1 MKQPHFKSTV
11 KFAILFVNAKC
22 GSATA
27 VFYEI
32 GRKHVLFQPIASPN
46 HQLLYPTMYTGLKK
60 FTASLLTIAVFLIL
74 SGCVT
79 QKKKE
84 DVGPIGKGYHNMT
97 ARYNGYYNATVLLE
111 ESKLALEQQH
121 QDDYSKI
128 LPIHKYM
135 AADNPKA
142 EAEKLDKAIE
152 KVSLVVNLHR
162 VSRWTDDCYLL
173 FGQAQFM
180 KQDFEAAEEAFE
192 FLTGE
197 YDPVVVAERE
207 AKMKKGKN
215 RKKAIRQGKTVDED
229 GNKIKMTKKQREKL
243 AKQKRKEKEKERKA
257 KNKAAKKAKKD
268 KAKGKKPST
277 KDKKSD
283 KKNETEK
290 ITEKEETPEE
300 EAVDPNAPPAPGSI
314 TLGNLETKVTESDP
328 EKFFLKHR
336 PAYQEGVLWLAKTY
350 IERENY
356 PNAERLLDQLES
368 SPSTYND
375 VRREAAL
382 AKARFYLKQK
392 KYDQAVQPL
401 ERAIALNKDRKMD
414 ARLNYILGQL
424 QQQAK
429 HGPEAY
435 AAFEEVLKK
444 QPPFDME
451 FNAKLNL
458 ALAGVNSAE
467 SSEKELRRM
476 LKEEKNKEYLDQIY
490 FALAELSM
498 QKNDRKGAVENLEL
512 SLEKSGKNRSQ
523 KAESAIMLADLYFE
537 DGNFVKAKEY
547 FDMALSSMEK
557 EDERYNRVSLLAAN
571 LQDIAKNIQI
581 VALQDSLLRISRMT
595 NEERRELAFKIKQE
609 QDAKRLEEIR
619 KNAGPAPGGQAPS
632 VPGGVKAPPGSIA
645 GAGQSK
651 FWAYDDREVKKNI
664 REFQR
669 EWGSRALADNW
680 RRASQESIE
689 EGEEAVT
696 IEAKSKD
703 NLTEDD
709 IDNILKGVPESP
721 DEVAASNRQ
730 VEAALFALGTLYRDR
745 LDNNEKAVESLQE
758 LLQRYPETQYELDAY
773 YYLYLAY
780 KDLGDLANA
789 QVYYDKIVNGF
800 PNTNYAR
807 MLSDPDYMQ
816 KMAAQENK
824 LTTYY
829 NETYAVFENRQYQTA
844 YERISRVG
852 DMFGGGNALQARFA
866 LLNAMCIGNL
876 QGKDEYINALKELIA
891 KFPEEP
897 EAARAR
903 EILRLLGEKM
913 NSGPG
918 QERDLP
924 AEAGQVGNYK
934 VADDQ
939 LHYVIIVFK
948 NDISLNDAKVGVSD
962 YNNKF
967 HSLQKLRMNNIYL
980 GTDENKMPL
989 IAIRRYKDKAEAMDY
1004 YNGIL
1009 KNKKDFLDETKFQ
1022 YEVFAIGQDNYRE
1035 LLKAK
1040 NVEEYRTFF
1049 EGNYLK

>member
-1 MKQPHFKSTV
+1 
-11 KFAILFVNAKC
+11 
-22 GSATA
+22 
-27 VFYEI
+27 
-32 GRKHVLFQPIASPN
+32 
-46 HQLLYPTMYTGLKK
+46 
-60 FTASLLTIAVFLIL
+60 
-74 SGCVT
+74 
-79 QKKKE
+79 
-84 DVGPIGKGYHNMT
+84 
-97 ARYNGYYNATVLLE
+97 
-111 ESKLALEQQH
+111 
-121 QDDYSKI
+121 
-128 LPIHKYM
+128 
-135 AADNPKA
+135 
-142 EAEKLDKAIE
+142 
-152 KVSLVVNLHR
+152 
-162 VSRWTDDCYLL
+162 
-173 FGQAQFM
+173 
-180 KQDFEAAEEAFE
+180 
-192 FLTGE
+192 
-197 YDPVVVAERE
+197 
-207 AKMKKGKN
+207 
-215 RKKAIRQGKTVDED
+215 
-229 GNKIKMTKKQREKL
+229 
-243 AKQKRKEKEKERKA
+243 
-257 KNKAAKKAKKD
+257 
-268 KAKGKKPST
+268 
-277 KDKKSD
+277 
-283 KKNETEK
+283 
-290 ITEKEETPEE
+290 
-300 EAVDPNAPPAPGSI
+300 
-314 TLGNLETKVTESDP
+314 
-328 EKFFLKHR
+328 
-336 PAYQEGVLWLAKTY
+336 VLWLAKTY

-356 PNAERLLDQLES
+356 PNAERLLDQLEN
-368 SPSTYND
+368 SPTTYND

-392 KYDQAVQPL
+392 KYEQAVPPL
-401 ERAIALNKDRKMD
+401 QRAIALNKDRLMD
-414 ARLNYILGQL
+414 ARLNYILGQIH
-424 QQQAK
+424 QQSK
-429 HGPEAY
+429 RGPESY

-444 QPPFDME
+444 QPPFEME

-490 FALAELSM
+490 FALAELSI
-498 QKNDRKGAVENLEL
+498 QKGDRKAAMENLVL
-512 SLEKSGKNRSQ
+512 SLDNSGKNKSQ
-523 KAESAIMLADLYFE
+523 KAASAIMLADLHFD

-547 FDMALSSMEK
+547 YDAALSALDK
-557 EDERYNRVSLLAAN
+557 EDERYNRVSLLASN

-632 VPGGVKAPPGSIA
+632 IPGGVKAPPGAA
-645 GAGQSK
+645 GAANQSK
-651 FWAYDDREVKKNI
+651 FWAYDDREVKKGI
-664 REFQR
+664 RDFQK
-669 EWGSRALADNW
+669 EWGTRQLADNW
-680 RRASQESIE
+680 RRSSQESIQQ
-689 EGEEAVT
+689 GEEAAAT
-696 IEAKSKD
+696 IEAKSADK
-703 NLTEDD
+703 LTEDE
-709 IDNILKGVPESP
+709 IDAILKGVPESP
-721 DEVAASNRQ
+721 DEIAAANRQ

-745 LDNNEKAVESLQE
+745 LDNNEKAVEALQD

-789 QVYYDKIVNGF
+789 QVYYDKIVKGF

-807 MLSDPDYMQ
+807 MLSDPDYAQ
-816 KMAAQENK
+816 KLAAKENK
-824 LTTYY
+824 LATYY
-829 NETYAVFENRQYQTA
+829 NETYAAFESRQYQTA

-876 QGKDEYINALKELIA
+876 QGRDEYINALKDLIA
-891 KFPEEP
+891 KYPEEP

-918 QERDLP
+918 QEREVQ

-948 NDISLNDAKVGVSD
+948 NDISLNEAKVGVSD
-962 YNNKF
+962 YNTKY
-967 HSLQKLRMNNIYL
+967 HGLQKLRMNNIYL

-989 IAIRRYKDKAEAMDY
+989 IAIRRYNDKKDAMDY

-1009 KNKKDFLDETKFQ
+1009 KNKKDFLDESKFQ

-1040 NVEEYRTFF
+1040 SIDEYRMFF